1 MEYIPSYYD
10 FIQHGAE
17 PSWRDELYHY
27 GVKGMRWGIRRYQ
40 NYDGTWKKKA
50 RIGSAERVRQKQRV
64 ISSKIDSDGIL
75 GKGDTNFVR
84 RLAVNDRRRGRVT
97 QLKNKAENREAI
109 KAYRK
114 NRTKENA
121 RKVAKTTAKRV
132 GANLLDPYVIGR
144 YKRYRSVGNGK
155 LGSASVAIAPYYP
168 TGPGHAIGLTIGEA
182 MVDHMP
188 GNIYYEKSK
197 QNRRKYAKRTG
208 QTSRL

>member
-1 MEYIPSYYD
+1 MEYIPSYIDQIDADY
-10 FIQHGAE
+10 
-17 PSWRDELYHY
+17 LMHY
-27 GVKGMRWGIRRYQ
+27 GVKGMKWGVRRYQ

-50 RIGSAERVRQKQRV
+50 RIGSVERVRQKQRV

-75 GKGDTNFVR
+75 GKGDTNFIR

-109 KAYRK
+109 QSYRK

-121 RKVAKTTAKRV
+121 KKVLKTGAKRV

-144 YKRYRSVGNGK
+144 YNRYRGLGLGK
-155 LGSASVAIAPYYP
+155 IGSAGLATSPFHPAGYGVA
-168 TGPGHAIGLTIGEA
+168 TGLTIGEA
-182 MVDHMP
+182 LVDHVP
-188 GNIYYEKSK
+188 GHPFYEKPRE
-197 QNRRKYAKRTG
+197 NRRKYAKRTG